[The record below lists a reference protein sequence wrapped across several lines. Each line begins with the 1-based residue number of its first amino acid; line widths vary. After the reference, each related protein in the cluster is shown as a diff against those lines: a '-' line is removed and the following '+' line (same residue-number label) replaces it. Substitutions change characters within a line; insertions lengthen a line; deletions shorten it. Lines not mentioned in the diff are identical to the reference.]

1 MRVKLANYIAVVL
14 KEIENGILEAK
25 FSDINA
31 ISPSEVEF
39 DLNVSSSLEDDDAYV
54 ANARVFGEQGRV
66 RFTVKIVTD
75 TTENSDEQANL
86 GG

>member
-54 ANARVFGEQGRV
+54 ANTRVFGEQGRV